1 MNPAT
6 LSFVK
11 FQLWLVFVCM
21 SFMSNAQFFRGINGL
36 RPYEKKLEQIDTY
49 LNVSPELGKKIIGDL
64 RVLAKKNDNST
75 LMAVLSIYE
84 GTFLYYI
91 GKNDSALVYFDRAIL
106 EAQRINNDQL
116 RSTAAIRRL
125 FILNVSKNSAPIL
138 TLMKDEYAIAKSNR
152 DTLNMIYSLNGQA
165 LCYDNLDSTK
175 ACIASYLKAIKLS
188 KSSRNNYEYGF
199 LLNNLGLM
207 KLRLNSPEQA
217 IVDFRKGLAIAKKLK
232 NVRLEVTLREN
243 IGYYYIVTDSLDKAI
258 NEYKTT
264 FNLAKSRNYNHLAF
278 HSIANLG
285 AIERRLGN
293 NARGDSLMNVA
304 LNIAREEKLM
314 YAISPIFVTMA
325 QLELDAGNYQKV
337 NALLDSAKV
346 YERFSSK
353 NDNTEATLQILYEMA
368 LQQGNFESALDYYT
382 DLEGFKDSLNRNGHM
397 QMITELQLK
406 YDFEREQKEREKDK
420 REFEAHASRMRQN
433 IAIAIIVLLVLIGA
447 FIIYYFK
454 GKNKREAAF
463 SAALVNQLE
472 EERGRIARDLHD
484 GLGQSLIILKNK
496 FNKFDPTDVAAAE
509 HIDTSFSE
517 TIEEVRSISRSLIP
531 PELRR
536 LGLRKSLSRMLKDV
550 EDSTSIM
557 ASAELEALDKIHLE
571 TADEVRI
578 YRIIQE
584 LTNNTIKHS
593 KASSLKVEFE
603 HFGNRLQITY
613 QDNGKGLDEARD
625 VNQNSVGM
633 KSIEQRL
640 KYLNGT
646 LRIESPNRGFK
657 AVLRIKLKKTS

>member
-1 MNPAT
+1 MNRTT
-6 LSFVK
+6 LSCVNFR
-11 FQLWLVFVCM
+11 LLLVFVCM
-21 SFMSNAQFFRGINGL
+21 SFMSQAQFFKGINGL
-36 RPYEKKLEQIDTY
+36 GPYEKKLEQLDGY
-49 LNVSPELGKKIIGDL
+49 LNVSPERGKKIISEL

-84 GTFLYYI
+84 GTFLYYV

-106 EAQRINNDQL
+106 QAERISNAQL
-116 RSTAAIRRL
+116 RSTASIRKL
-125 FILNVSKNSAPIL
+125 FILNGSKNSAPIL
-138 TLMKDEYAIAKSNR
+138 TLMKDEFAIAKANK

-175 ACIASYLKAIKLS
+175 ACIATYLKAIKLS
-188 KSSRNNYEYGF
+188 KSTHNNYEYGF
-199 LLNNLGLM
+199 LLNNLGLL

-217 IVDFRKGLAIAKKLK
+217 IVDFRKGLSIAKKLK
-232 NVRLEVTLREN
+232 NIRLEVTLREN
-243 IGYYYIVTDSLDKAI
+243 IGYYYMVTDSLDKAI
-258 NEYKTT
+258 AEYETT
-264 FNLAKSRNYNHLAF
+264 FDLANSRKFNHLAF
-278 HSIANLG
+278 HSLVNLG
-285 AIERRLGN
+285 AIERQIGN
-293 NARGDSLMNVA
+293 NARCDSLMNVA
-304 LNIAREEKLM
+304 LNIGRKEKLM
-314 YAISPIFVTMA
+314 YALSPIFITMA
-325 QLELDAGNYQKV
+325 QLEMDAHNYEKV

-346 YERFSSK
+346 YEMFSSR
-353 NDNTEATLQILYEMA
+353 NDNKEATYQIRYEMA
-368 LQQGNFESALDYYT
+368 KQQGNFELALDYYT
-382 DLEGFKDSLNRNGHM
+382 KLEDFRDSLNRNGHM

-406 YDFEREQKEREKDK
+406 YDFQREAKEHEKDK
-420 REFEAHASRMRQN
+420 REFEAQSSRMRQN
-433 IAIAIIVLLVLIGA
+433 IAIVIIVLLLLIGA

-463 SAALVNQLE
+463 SAALVNRLE

-496 FNKFDPTDVAAAE
+496 FNKFDATDAAAAA
-509 HIDTSFSE
+509 HIDVSFSE

-536 LGLRKSLSRMLKDV
+536 LGLRKSLFRMFKDI

-557 ASAELEALDKIHLE
+557 ASSELEVLDKVHLE
-571 TADEVRI
+571 SADEVRI

-593 KASSLKVEFE
+593 KATSLKVEFE
-603 HFGNRLQITY
+603 RIGNRLQITY

-625 VNQNSVGM
+625 KNQNSVGM
-633 KSIEQRL
+633 KSIQQRL

-646 LRIESPNRGFK
+646 LRIESPTRGFK
-657 AVLRIKLKKTS
+657 AVLRIKLKTP